1 MVCEIN
7 GSSMLKCLICRDVLG
22 TAPDV
27 PAGSKLAVTY
37 TISTQFLDDEYHNRH
52 NFISY
57 RRTFSVRLF
66 AFGLAVSIGLMRDT
80 YKKEQGNIAA
90 QVLIGAAVPY
100 AYMLLR
106 GQNERQYFE
115 LFR

>member
-7 GSSMLKCLICRDVLG
+7 GSLMRKCLLCRDILG

-27 PAGSKLAVTY
+27 PAGSKLTVTY
-37 TISTQFLDDEYHNRH
+37 
-52 NFISY
+52 
-57 RRTFSVRLF
+57 
-66 AFGLAVSIGLMRDT
+66 GLAVTIGLMRDT
-80 YKKEQGNIAA
+80 YKKEQGSIAA

-106 GQNERQYFE
+106 GAE
-115 LFR
+115 

>member
-37 TISTQFLDDEYHNRH
+37 TISTQLP
-52 NFISY
+52 
-57 RRTFSVRLF
+57 
-66 AFGLAVSIGLMRDT
+66 G
-80 YKKEQGNIAA
+80 
-90 QVLIGAAVPY
+90 
-100 AYMLLR
+100 
-106 GQNERQYFE
+106 
-115 LFR
+115 